1 MVVMMVM
8 VMIMVMI
15 GAPILL
21 LVLLLLLD
29 VQWADFHY
37 SGRARTLNM
46 SAYLKAGNAY
56 KNTD

>member
-1 MVVMMVM
+1 MVM

-46 SAYLKAGNAY
+46 SAYLKAGNAH